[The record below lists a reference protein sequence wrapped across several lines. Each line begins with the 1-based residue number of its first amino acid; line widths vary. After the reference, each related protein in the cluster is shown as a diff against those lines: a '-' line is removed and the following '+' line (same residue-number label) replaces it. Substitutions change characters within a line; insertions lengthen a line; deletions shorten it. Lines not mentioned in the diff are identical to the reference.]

1 LRCILIFR
9 LRFQTASRKVILF
22 SRRKAKPPDFAKV
35 KLGLLDVDIM

>member
-1 LRCILIFR
+1 

-22 SRRKAKPPDFAKV
+22 SRRKAKPPDELIAGFAKV